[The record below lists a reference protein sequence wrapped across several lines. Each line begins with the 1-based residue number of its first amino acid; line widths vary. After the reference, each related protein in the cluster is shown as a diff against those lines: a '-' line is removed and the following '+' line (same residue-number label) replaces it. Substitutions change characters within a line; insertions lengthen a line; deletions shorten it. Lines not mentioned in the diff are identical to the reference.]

1 MGAVTTAGWLAQLT
15 IPSTPRAAVGNR
27 YTRFVPRWGGF
38 ELDALEADMD
48 ENLARV
54 WVASADSESA
64 DFAADQARMDLHD
77 AMTEALEDG
86 ADPQS
91 VWAASNATDSDMM
104 RDQVRV
110 DGPESA

>member
-1 MGAVTTAGWLAQLT
+1 MAIIDL
-15 IPSTPRAAVGNR
+15 PAVGEGCEVD
-27 YTRFVPRWGGF
+27 T
-38 ELDALEADMD
+38 LEADVD

-64 DFAADQARMDLHD
+64 DFAADQARMDLRD
-77 AMTEALEDG
+77 AMAEAMDRG

-104 RDQVRV
+104 RDS
-110 DGPESA
+110 DDTDLPGSA

>member
-1 MGAVTTAGWLAQLT
+1 
-15 IPSTPRAAVGNR
+15 
-27 YTRFVPRWGGF
+27 
-38 ELDALEADMD
+38 MD

-91 VWAASNATDSDMM
+91 VWAVSNATDSDMM
-104 RDQVRV
+104 RDQVPA

>member
-1 MGAVTTAGWLAQLT
+1 
-15 IPSTPRAAVGNR
+15 
-27 YTRFVPRWGGF
+27 
-38 ELDALEADMD
+38 
-48 ENLARV
+48 
-54 WVASADSESA
+54 
-64 DFAADQARMDLHD
+64 MDLHD

>member
-1 MGAVTTAGWLAQLT
+1 MAIIDLL
-15 IPSTPRAAVGNR
+15 SC
-27 YTRFVPRWGGF
+27 WGGRCG
-38 ELDALEADMD
+38 LDTLEADVD
-48 ENLARV
+48 ESVTRV

-77 AMTEALEDG
+77 AMTEALDGG

-104 RDQVRV
+104 RDLE
-110 DGPESA
+110 DEDLPDSA

>member
-1 MGAVTTAGWLAQLT
+1 MRGVRGTRLAIIDLPPAREGDRLTT
-15 IPSTPRAAVGNR
+15 S
-27 YTRFVPRWGGF
+27 
-38 ELDALEADMD
+38 EADVD

-77 AMTEALEDG
+77 AMTEALDSG

-104 RDQVRV
+104 REQEGADL
-110 DGPESA
+110 P

>member
-1 MGAVTTAGWLAQLT
+1 MAQ
-15 IPSTPRAAVGNR
+15 
-27 YTRFVPRWGGF
+27 Y
-38 ELDALEADMD
+38 LEADVE

-64 DFAADQARMDLHD
+64 DFAADQARMDLRD
-77 AMTEALEDG
+77 AMTEAMDDG

-104 RDQVRV
+104 RDP
-110 DGPESA
+110 DDADLPSSA